1 MTETILTLKLLSATT
16 FGRGDGVAGL
26 IDCEV
31 GHDSDGFPFLRGR
44 ALKGLLREASEE
56 LVFALADDRW
66 KEVLVSLFGREGS
79 GPEGQG
85 QLHVGDAQLPEDLR
99 ELVRGARRLM
109 HDTQFHPDEVLAGIT
124 GIRRQTAM
132 NEYGAPRHGSLRSLR
147 VVLRGTIFESK
158 LTIDTSR
165 KDQLATIDD
174 QMTLLACSALALRAA
189 GTGRNRG
196 RGRLHA
202 TLRDEAF
209 TLEQARKL
217 VNT

>member
-16 FGRGDGVAGL
+16 FGRGDGVTGL

-31 GHDSDGFPFLRGR
+31 EHDSDGFPFLRGR

-56 LVFALADDRW
+56 LVFALANARW
-66 KEVLVSLFGREGS
+66 KDVLVSLFGREGS
-79 GPEGQG
+79 GPAGQG
-85 QLHVGDAQLPEDLR
+85 QLHVGDAQPPADLR
-99 ELVRGARRLM
+99 AVVRDVRRRM
-109 HDTQFHPDEVLAGIT
+109 QDTQFHPDEVLAGIT

-147 VVLRGTIFESK
+147 VILRGTTFQAK
-158 LTIDTSR
+158 LTIDTSK
-165 KDQLATIDD
+165 KDQLATFDD

-196 RGRLHA
+196 RGRLYA
-202 TLRDEAF
+202 TLKDEAF
-209 TLEQARKL
+209 TLDQARRL